1 MRTHSRLAGVA
12 RLVATVV
19 TLVLGE
25 VVLAQAGRT
34 LPRLAL
40 DRELMSRT
48 FEEAEP
54 LAVAISALRL
64 LALAAGAAMLVL
76 TAAGIVARA
85 AGAARLVTHLD
96 RFTPTSLRRMLDGAL
111 GVGIAASIGLSGL
124 PAAADPTPSPATTI
138 RRLADAAALPLQGPG
153 GTLRRLADAAPAAA
167 IPPPTGSAPAATG
180 SPPAQA
186 TPQQAKPP
194 QAQPPQ
200 AQPQR
205 EVVVRPGDSFW
216 RLAERHQ
223 ARRLGRHPSDAEIV
237 TCWKELIQ
245 LNRHRLADPGN
256 PDLIFPGQTL
266 QMPCP

>member
-1 MRTHSRLAGVA
+1 VRTHSRLAGVA

-64 LALAAGAAMLVL
+64 LAFAAGAAMLVL

-96 RFTPTSLRRMLDGAL
+96 RCTPTSLRRMLDGAL
-111 GVGIAASIGLSGL
+111 GVGIAASIGLGGL

-138 RRLADAAALPLQGPG
+138 RRLADAAPPPLQGPG

-167 IPPPTGSAPAATG
+167 IPPPAGSAPAATG

-186 TPQQAKPP
+186 TPHQAE
-194 QAQPPQ
+194 PPQ

-205 EVVVRPGDSFW
+205 EVVVGPGDSFW

-223 ARRLGRHPSDAEIV
+223 ARRLSRRPSDAEIV

-245 LNRHRLADPGN
+245 LNRHRLVDPGN